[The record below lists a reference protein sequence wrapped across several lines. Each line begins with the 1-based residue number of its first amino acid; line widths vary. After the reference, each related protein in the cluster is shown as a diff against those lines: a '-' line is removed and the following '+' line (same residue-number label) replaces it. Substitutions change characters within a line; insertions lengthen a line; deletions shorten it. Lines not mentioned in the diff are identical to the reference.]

1 MEDSP
6 LLPFIRP
13 MLSQPIRLHCCC
25 SQQKSWEKGHSPDCH
40 GCFWLLG
47 GSPIGLTIGLHTET
61 LQTANDMETVASSAD
76 LETQALRNGYSPGV
90 QIMQS
95 LGYHAASIKHLSLL
109 KPF

>member
-6 LLPFIRP
+6 LLPFIRS

-61 LQTANDMETVASSAD
+61 LQTANGMETVASSAD
-76 LETQALRNGYSPGV
+76 QETLR
-90 QIMQS
+90 
-95 LGYHAASIKHLSLL
+95 LSEMGTLQVSR
-109 KPF
+109 